1 MNFESI
7 SKNSDALLICGGG
20 EIGKFSKR
28 AIDHKRDIFEKK
40 LLKSFTKKNKPVLA
54 VCRGFQLIASLN
66 SGKFS
71 KSKNHVR
78 KTHYLK
84 IIKNSKYIKYRNL
97 ITNSYH
103 NNVIKKI
110 GKKFRVVSNSND
122 GFIEIAEHLNKK
134 ILCFMF
140 HPERYNNSNRDIKN
154 IVKNFLYGSSY
165 TSSRKR

>member
-1 MNFESI
+1 M
-7 SKNSDALLICGGG
+7 ICGGG

-97 ITNSYH
+97 ITNSYTTMLL
-103 NNVIKKI
+103 KI
-110 GKKFRVVSNSND
+110 GRNLEWYQTLMMD
-122 GFIEIAEHLNKK
+122 LEIAEHLNKK
-134 ILCFMF
+134 FLALCLK
-140 HPERYNNSNRDIKN
+140 DIIIQIEKS
-154 IVKNFLYGSSY
+154 KYS
-165 TSSRKR
+165 